1 MTTKSRFKS
10 DAMEAIHGAARG
22 MYESGAMEKE
32 TMRRFDA
39 RCLVAPA
46 YEAAQIKALREA
58 NHVSQPVFA
67 RHLNISASTV
77 KQWETGSKSPS
88 GAALKLLSVVEKHGL
103 KALA

>member
-1 MTTKSRFKS
+1 MTTKLRFKS
-10 DAMEAIHGAARG
+10 DAMEAIHDAALG
-22 MYESGAMEKE
+22 LYESGGMEKE

-46 YEAAQIKALREA
+46 YEATQIKALREA

-67 RHLNISASTV
+67 RHLNISPSTV
-77 KQWETGSKSPS
+77 KQWEAGLKSPG
-88 GAALKLLSVVEKHGL
+88 GAALKLLSVVEKLGL